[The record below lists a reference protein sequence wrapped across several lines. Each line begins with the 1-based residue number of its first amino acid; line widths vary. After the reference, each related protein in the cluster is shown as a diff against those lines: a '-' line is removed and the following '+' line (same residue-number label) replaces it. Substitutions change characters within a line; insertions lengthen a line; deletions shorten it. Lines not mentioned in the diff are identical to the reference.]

1 MEREMTLA
9 LKGLSELFE
18 VARDRV
24 LLTLPNET
32 YQSYPI
38 VTIEPG
44 ARGSGL
50 VVFLYGGLRSVPRE
64 GRYFSAPALRATF
77 DATTG
82 DLRSRESVS
91 PAELGGPHAAGE
103 IIGLH
108 VLAQGLTTDAYTAKR
123 ERLFSLYDRLAARL
137 VGGEQQTV
145 NGGAAREF
153 RELFISLTE
162 KPLAPYY
169 RAVGR
174 TFFAWVDELAGPA

>member
-1 MEREMTLA
+1 MTLA

-38 VTIEPG
+38 VTIGPG
-44 ARGSGL
+44 AREPGL

-64 GRYFSAPALRATF
+64 GRYFSAPTLKATF

-91 PAELGGPHAAGE
+91 PAEVGGSHAAGE

-108 VLAQGLTTDAYTAKR
+108 VLAQGLTADAYNAKR
-123 ERLFSLYDRLAARL
+123 ERLFSLYDRLAAPF
-137 VGGEQQTV
+137 VGGEQPTV

-153 RELFISLTE
+153 RELFFSLTE

-174 TFFAWVDELAGPA
+174 AFFAWVDELAGPG